1 MAFKTKFIIYVIF
14 HIDNVEVTEMNSDEF
29 SGFNL
34 FKMAYTGSGNKDE
47 LKTGR

>member
-1 MAFKTKFIIYVIF
+1 
-14 HIDNVEVTEMNSDEF
+14 MNYKEF

-34 FKMAYTGSGNKDE
+34 FIVAYTGSGNKDE